1 MSWQAIHEGKDCK
14 QYQQQMLLD
23 SMDENSRKTK
33 IWMDVRNTNVSDLFN
48 IKFILGFDWE
58 RRGSELS
65 ELSGVAAE
73 EVGLW
78 LGEVHLL
85 QDWDMLGHQ
94 AAQMGT

>member
-33 IWMDVRNTNVSDLFN
+33 IWMDVRNTNVSDLLN

-65 ELSGVAAE
+65 ELPGVAAE
-73 EVGLW
+73 EVGLR

-85 QDWDMLGHQ
+85 QDWDMLGHP
-94 AAQMGT
+94 AAQMGS